1 MKPFRPGHYSASHKL
16 MTEANVKL
24 LQKINKPLFKL
35 AGWIT
40 SYQIS
45 LENPICT
52 LGRGLFSFKIIPQC
66 CFQCS
71 IAVISYYFE
80 ILTPDT
86 NSSSHKSQA
95 LLVVKCVC
103 IHHVN
108 NRTNHYRQKI
118 HYIKTQSMLG
128 FQKQHSHSSL
138 DVFGLVTHSDVKFID
153 LESGACVTS
162 KQSYTVFHSRQSS
175 ASCVRLYVCR
185 D

>member
-1 MKPFRPGHYSASHKL
+1 MSNYYRKK
-16 MTEANVKL
+16 
-24 LQKINKPLFKL
+24 NKPLFKL

-86 NSSSHKSQA
+86 NFSNHKSQA
-95 LLVVKCVC
+95 FLVVKCCFC
-103 IHHVN
+103 IPCSEMLFLHSPQNQSLQTEDTSRHRACSGSKSNILRVV
-108 NRTNHYRQKI
+108 QK
-118 HYIKTQSMLG
+118 L
-128 FQKQHSHSSL
+128 FVWL
-138 DVFGLVTHSDVKFID
+138 DTEK
-153 LESGACVTS
+153 
-162 KQSYTVFHSRQSS
+162 
-175 ASCVRLYVCR
+175 
-185 D
+185 